1 MCVTVLI
8 FCFVICTTSAV
19 DCGYEETQKWELQM
33 NNILLN
39 NYGSHADNISKILL
53 YDPSRTERIG
63 FCSLPL
69 DLCYGIEITNA
80 SISTTSPRFYQIG
93 SKFDCEWR
101 ANDSLQY
108 FRITL
113 VTTSQMHFETHLKT
127 RFLGYE
133 TEGKFDYTFQHSVD
147 LEVIRNRS
155 YCGLIGD
162 RYPEVRVPA
171 DTFSPLSGFP
181 FWYHD
186 SPSWFGKVIAY
197 WWFSTDFNDA
207 LTGFLN
213 RHRDDLAFTT
223 IVNELLI
230 RPWCDKN
237 PM

>member
-1 MCVTVLI
+1 MFVTVLI
-8 FCFVICTTSAV
+8 LCLVICTTSAV
-19 DCGYEETQKWELQM
+19 DCGYEETQQWELQM
-33 NNILLN
+33 NNMLLN
-39 NYGSHADNISKILL
+39 NYETHADNISKILL
-53 YDPSRTERIG
+53 LGPHRTERVD

-69 DLCYGIEITNA
+69 DLCYGIELTNG

-93 SKFDCEWR
+93 SNFDCEWK

-113 VTTSQMHFETHLKT
+113 ETTSQMHFEIHLKT

-147 LEVIRNRS
+147 LEVIRDRS
-155 YCGLIGD
+155 YCGLKG
-162 RYPEVRVPA
+162 YPEVRVPA
-171 DTFSPLSGFP
+171 DTFSALSGFP

-197 WWFSTDFNDA
+197 WWFSTDFNDE
-207 LTGFLN
+207 LTGLINNF
-213 RHRDDLAFTT
+213 RDDLAFTE
-223 IVNELLI
+223 ILNDQLI
-230 RPWCDKN
+230 KPWCDKN